1 MQCSNCGTENRPEVR
16 FCRKCGYP
24 LVAAPANGSSTPG
37 GTIPSV
43 VCPACGATVKAGGRF
58 CPRCG
63 GVLDASAPKAPSSP
77 QPAVERAPATP
88 PGAAGVGY
96 NASSS
101 EPAIVPDYGLMPVP
115 APVTRA
121 PRTLWIVLGG
131 ILVVACVALALV
143 TMVTWLR
150 QGRLPFI
157 GGPAET
163 TITPLAITTPG
174 GPIETPVVPGPTIT
188 PPALPPVLLPTST
201 LEAPSPTATLTQ
213 TLPSPTPTLTATV
226 PVTPSGLFDAR
237 VVLTAS
243 TQTAQIG
250 DPVIFT
256 VTLVNTGEVALGR
269 MRYSLEGSWDD
280 LLAAPG
286 VVGQPVIEQVGLL
299 EPGAEQTVVFR
310 LEGKRVG
317 IARVWAGVTF
327 EVQGTPPRLD
337 RRSSSEIV
345 IGIAF

>member
-1 MQCSNCGTENRPEVR
+1 MQCSNCSTENRPEVR

-37 GTIPSV
+37 GAVSSV

-63 GVLDASAPKAPSSP
+63 GILDASAPKAPSSP
-77 QPAVERAPATP
+77 QSAVERAPATP
-88 PGAAGVGY
+88 QKTA
-96 NASSS
+96 ASSS
-101 EPAIVPDYGLMPVP
+101 EPAVVPDYGLMPVP

-163 TITPLAITTPG
+163 TIPPLALTTPG
-174 GPIETPVVPGPTIT
+174 APAETPVAPDPTTT

-201 LEAPSPTATLTQ
+201 LEAPSPTATLTP

-226 PVTPSGLFDAR
+226 PVTPSDLFDAR

-243 TQTAQIG
+243 TKTARIG
-250 DPVIFT
+250 EPVIFT

-280 LLAAPG
+280 LLAVPG
-286 VVGQPVIEQVGLL
+286 VVGQPVIEQMGLL

-310 LEGKRVG
+310 LEGRRVG

-327 EVQGTPPRLD
+327 EVQGTPPHLD
-337 RRSSSEIV
+337 RRSSSEV
-345 IGIAF
+345 VVGIAF